1 MRIGPDLSAPPCPRA
16 RARAP
21 YSAVESGMKRRPPL
35 SLSPS
40 RLSRY
45 LPVRHYEY
53 IESIV
58 PRDVGLRLVQV
69 REAREGEPQLH
80 PRS

>member
-16 RARAP
+16 P
-21 YSAVESGMKRRPPL
+21 YSAVESRMKRSLPP

-53 IESIV
+53 TESIV

-69 REAREGEPQLH
+69 REAREGGASAS